1 MGLSTTAAVN
11 KVISGVVTTS
21 GGRPVMRMPQLNVST
36 SQAQIV
42 GGQQQIRPSIMAR
55 PVLKEIGKI
64 PSKEEPKSE
73 FHIPQLEEERRRRRQ
88 NKLRMLAN
96 VNERRCAACPLYGED
111 LFTALRLGKPF
122 TACRWHNGW
131 VHCATAKEDARTRRR
146 FFSRTEALAEA
157 IKSTEQIVEEL
168 KEVFEKFLVYVPAV
182 RAPMPRF
189 HVSHPPPHKLWA
201 EQRLEIE
208 LKKQLSPKLA
218 LLHPVTR
225 SMLTQ
230 FPDPRLI
237 QYDCGKLQSLNELLR
252 RLKSGNHRVLIF
264 TQMTRMLDVLEAFLN
279 FHGHIYLRL
288 DGATKVDQ
296 RQVLMERFNADKRIF
311 CFILSTRSG
320 GVGVNLTGADT
331 VIFYDSD
338 WNPTMDAQ
346 AQDRCHRI
354 GQTRDVHIYR

>member
-1 MGLSTTAAVN
+1 MGLSTTAAVS

-21 GGRPVMRMPQLNVST
+21 GGRPMMRVPQLSVST
-36 SQAQIV
+36 SQGQIV
-42 GGQQQIRPSIMAR
+42 TPQQIRPSIVAK
-55 PVLKEIGKI
+55 PLLKEARKA
-64 PSKEEPKSE
+64 PSKEVPKSE
-73 FHIPQLEEERRRRRQ
+73 FHMPQLEEERRRRRQ
-88 NKLRMLAN
+88 NKLKMLAN
-96 VNERRCAACPLYGED
+96 INERRCAACPLYGED
-111 LFTALRLGKPF
+111 LFTALRLGKPC

-131 VHCATAKEDARTRRR
+131 VHCATTKENARTRRQ

-168 KEVFEKFLVYVPAV
+168 KEAFERFVVYVPAV
-182 RAPMPRF
+182 RAPMPQF
-189 HVSHPPPHKLWA
+189 HVSHPSPHKLWA
-201 EQRLEIE
+201 DQRMQMEM
-208 LKKQLSPKLA
+208 KYQLSPKLA
-218 LLHPVTR
+218 LVHPVTR

-237 QYDCGKLQSLNELLR
+237 QYDCGKLQSLDHLLR